1 MKHDYPDRYCGLGS
15 ALHRLD
21 PRAKVFG
28 FAAAILIIISEPRGE
43 LLPFPLYF
51 LLIGIFLLLSR
62 IPLPFILRRCL
73 IAVPF
78 ILTAAL
84 LLPLSLALDGSPGTE
99 VTAATWAHS
108 LSIILKALA
117 AVSLLALLTSLDNF
131 HRLLKGLR
139 AAGLP
144 PVFGVL
150 AALMYRYVFILNDE
164 RLRTQRARISRT
176 PGRLRTGRFRV
187 IGNQAAVIFLRSWE
201 RAHLVHQAMLA
212 RGFDGS
218 FPEYEDLSF
227 RKRDAIF
234 LCSITLIFF
243 AIRIGI

>member
-1 MKHDYPDRYCGLGS
+1 MKHDYPDRYSGLDS
-15 ALHRLD
+15 PLHRLD
-21 PRAKVFG
+21 PRSKIFG
-28 FAAAILIIISEPRGE
+28 FSAAILILVSEPRGE
-43 LLPFPLYF
+43 LFPFLFYAA
-51 LLIGIFLLLSR
+51 LIGSLLFLSR
-62 IPLPFILRRCL
+62 IPPPFIVRRCL
-73 IAVPF
+73 IAAPF

-84 LLPLSLALDGSPGTE
+84 LLPLSLALEGGSSSGL
-99 VTAATWAHS
+99 TAEAWFFS
-108 LSIILKALA
+108 LSIVLKSFS
-117 AVSLLALLTSLDNF
+117 AVTLLILLTSLDKF

-139 AAGLP
+139 VLGLP

-150 AALMYRYVFILNDE
+150 AALMYRYIFILNDE

-218 FPEYEDLSF
+218 FPEYEGLSF
-227 RKRDAIF
+227 RKRDAVF
-234 LCSITLIFF
+234 LWLMILFF
-243 AIRIGI
+243 LAIRLGV